1 MQSYKGGVYMADNGL
16 PESMQLFNPKQVAE
30 RLGVSSRSVLRWI
43 QSGKLEGQKLG
54 ERQYRVSK
62 EALEKFLANTKETAQ
77 KDI

>member
-1 MQSYKGGVYMADNGL
+1 MANNEL

-62 EALEKFLANTKETAQ
+62 EALKKFLDNTKETKQ
-77 KDI
+77 K

>member
-1 MQSYKGGVYMADNGL
+1 MTDKGL

-62 EALEKFLANTKETAQ
+62 DALEKFLDNTKETTQ
-77 KDI
+77 KVK